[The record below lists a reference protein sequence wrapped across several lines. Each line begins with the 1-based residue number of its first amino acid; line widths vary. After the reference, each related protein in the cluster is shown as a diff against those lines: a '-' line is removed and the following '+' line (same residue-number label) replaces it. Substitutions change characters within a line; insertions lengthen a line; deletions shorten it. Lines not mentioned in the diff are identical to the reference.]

1 MDARIRFASGKEFA
15 MTTQALIII
24 DMLNDFIHPEGA
36 LYCGKGAEEI
46 VPVIYDQLERCR
58 KDGDAVIYLQ
68 DSHATDDKEFE
79 KFPPHCVTGTW
90 GNRIIDALAPADGE
104 HVIAKT
110 RYSGFYGTDLDQV
123 LTQMKPD
130 RVIVAGVC
138 TSICVM
144 DTVGG
149 LVNRDFAVS
158 VPANAVADFDSEA
171 HMFSL
176 KRMEKI
182 YGAQIV

>member
-1 MDARIRFASGKEFA
+1 MAAR
-15 MTTQALIII
+15 ALIIV
-24 DMLNDFIHPEGA
+24 DMLNDFIHPDGV
-36 LYCGKGAEEI
+36 LYCGKPAEEI
-46 VPVIYDQLERCR
+46 VPEISRRLQRCR
-58 KDGDAVIYLQ
+58 KAGDAVIYLQ
-68 DSHATDDKEFE
+68 DSHTADDNEFE

-90 GNRIIDALAPADGE
+90 GNRIIDALEPADDE
-104 HVIAKT
+104 PVIAKT
-110 RYSGFYGTDLDQV
+110 RYSGFYGTDLDRV
-123 LTQMKPD
+123 LAQLKPS
-130 RVIVAGVC
+130 RVIVVGVC

-149 LVNRDFAVS
+149 LVNRDYSVT
-158 VPANAVADFDSEA
+158 VPANAVADFDREA